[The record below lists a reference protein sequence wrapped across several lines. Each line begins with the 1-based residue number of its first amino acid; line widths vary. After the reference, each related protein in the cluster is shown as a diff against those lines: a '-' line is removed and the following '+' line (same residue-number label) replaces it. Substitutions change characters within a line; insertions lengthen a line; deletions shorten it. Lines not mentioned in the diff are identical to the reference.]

1 MRLRLKLVSI
11 HFIVLLM
18 LSVSFVVYVPKE
30 AYGSTTTLEGL
41 GDISRYNA
49 VVFGNHK
56 AIGGDIEGAIA
67 VQGDMDASGY
77 TIVGAAAGTSNIVGE
92 KWVDEGYPSLLLSG
106 KLKKSREESF
116 IIQNGIVVMTKESD
130 PDRIIQSSYDR
141 IVYKE
146 KLEIDAKFNEFR
158 NIVNQVSKNAGQY
171 KTNTPIP
178 NMSHGIG
185 KDINNPNIY
194 VSSELTGKI
203 SVDIRDVFLPNAK
216 DKDFIVMYSDAIE
229 VTFKNGSILYD
240 TNNIGKATD
249 IVPTSQPYSPN
260 SPFTELYGKMIWV
273 FPNAKK
279 ITTEGYGVVGSVFAP
294 NAVLE
299 TKGGSIN
306 GQAFVGA
313 VQQTGGFEF
322 HNFKFN
328 WKHWNKPSTGK
339 VKIKKVDSNN
349 DNKKLVGAKFKIEDL
364 NGKIV
369 GELVTNEEGE
379 AISKDL
385 PIGNYTL
392 VEKEAPKGYELS
404 KDKIAVKV
412 EKDAE
417 VEIKIGNK
425 KLPDPMGKMKLVKVD
440 ISDKNKKLAGAK
452 FHIEDAKGKVVGELI
467 TDEKG
472 EAISKDL
479 PIGNYT
485 LVEKEAPKGYEL
497 SKDKIAVKV
506 EKDAEVEIKIGNKK
520 LPDPMGKMKLVK
532 VDISDKN
539 KKLAGAKFKIEDL
552 NGKIVG
558 ELVTNEEGEAIS
570 KDLPI
575 GNYTLVEKEAPK
587 GYELSKDKIAV
598 KVEKDAEVE
607 IKIGNKKL
615 PDPMGK
621 MKLVKV
627 DISDKNKKLAGAKF
641 HIEDAKGK
649 VVGELITDEKG
660 EMISK
665 DLPIGNYTLVEIEAP
680 KGYEL
685 LKDKIAVKIEKDTVV
700 EIKIENKKLPD
711 PTGQFEIEKV
721 DDKDSE
727 LKLKGAV
734 FQVLDKEGKELS
746 RLITDEK
753 GKVIS
758 NQLAIGKYTIKE
770 IKAPNGYMLLRDPI
784 EIEITEAVKKQKIT
798 VKNAKNNWVIPN
810 TGGSGTTIFYV
821 MGIMLMF
828 GVLYFCKKNRIL

>member
-30 AYGSTTTLEGL
+30 VYGSTTNLEGL

-106 KLKKSREESF
+106 KFKKSREESF

-203 SVDIRDVFLPNAK
+203 NLDIRDVFLPNAK
-216 DKDFIVMYSDAIE
+216 DKDFIVMYSDATE

-240 TNNIGKATD
+240 TNNIGRATD

-260 SPFTELYGKMIWV
+260 SPFTELYGKVIWV

-328 WKHWNKPSTGK
+328 WQHWNKPSTGK

-349 DNKKLVGAKFKIEDL
+349 DNKKLVGAKFHIEDSK
-364 NGKIV
+364 GKIV
-369 GELVTNEEGE
+369 GELLTNEE
-379 AISKDL
+379 
-385 PIGNYTL
+385 
-392 VEKEAPKGYELS
+392 
-404 KDKIAVKV
+404 
-412 EKDAE
+412 
-417 VEIKIGNK
+417 
-425 KLPDPMGKMKLVKVD
+425 
-440 ISDKNKKLAGAK
+440 
-452 FHIEDAKGKVVGELI
+452 
-467 TDEKG
+467 G

-558 ELVTNEEGEAIS
+558 ELVTNEEGE
-570 KDLPI
+570 
-575 GNYTLVEKEAPK
+575 V
-587 GYELSKDKIAV
+587 
-598 KVEKDAEVE
+598 
-607 IKIGNKKL
+607 
-615 PDPMGK
+615 
-621 MKLVKV
+621 
-627 DISDKNKKLAGAKF
+627 
-641 HIEDAKGK
+641 
-649 VVGELITDEKG
+649 
-660 EMISK
+660 ISK

-734 FQVLDKEGKELS
+734 FQVLDKEGKEVS

-784 EIEITEAVKKQKIT
+784 EIEITEAVKTQKIT

-821 MGIMLMF
+821 IGIMLMF

>member
-1 MRLRLKLVSI
+1 MRLRFKLVSI

-30 AYGSTTTLEGL
+30 VYGSTTNLEGL

-92 KWVDEGYPSLLLSG
+92 KWGDEGYPSLLLSG
-106 KLKKSREESF
+106 KFKKSREESF

-203 SVDIRDVFLPNAK
+203 NLDIRDVFLPNAK

-452 FHIEDAKGKVVGELI
+452 F
-467 TDEKG
+467 
-472 EAISKDL
+472 
-479 PIGNYT
+479 
-485 LVEKEAPKGYEL
+485 
-497 SKDKIAVKV
+497 
-506 EKDAEVEIKIGNKK
+506 
-520 LPDPMGKMKLVK
+520 
-532 VDISDKN
+532 
-539 KKLAGAKFKIEDL
+539 KIEDL

-558 ELVTNEEGEAIS
+558 ELVTNEEGEVIS

-575 GNYTLVEKEAPK
+575 GNYTLVEVAAPK
-587 GYELSKDKIAV
+587 GYELLKDKITV
-598 KVEKDAEVE
+598 KIEKDAEVE

-758 NQLAIGKYTIKE
+758 TQLAIGKYTIKE

-784 EIEITEAVKKQKIT
+784 EIEITEAVKTQKIT

-821 MGIMLMF
+821 IGIMLMF

>member
-1 MRLRLKLVSI
+1 
-11 HFIVLLM
+11 M
-18 LSVSFVVYVPKE
+18 LSVSFVIYVPKE
-30 AYGSTTTLEGL
+30 VYGSTTNLEGL

-106 KLKKSREESF
+106 KFKKSREESF

-158 NIVNQVSKNAGQY
+158 NIVNQVSKNTGQY

-203 SVDIRDVFLPNAK
+203 NLDIRDVFLPNAK
-216 DKDFIVMYSDAIE
+216 DKDFIVMHSDATE

-240 TNNIGKATD
+240 TNNIGRATD
-249 IVPTSQPYSPN
+249 IIPTSQPYSPN
-260 SPFTELYGKMIWV
+260 SPFTELYGKVIWV

-328 WKHWNKPSTGK
+328 WQHWNKPSTGK

-349 DNKKLVGAKFKIEDL
+349 DNKKLEGAKFHIEDSK
-364 NGKIV
+364 GKIV
-369 GELVTNEEGE
+369 GELVTNKEGE

-392 VEKEAPKGYELS
+392 VEKEAPKGYELL
-404 KDKIAVKV
+404 KDNITVKI
-412 EKDAE
+412 EKDAVVE
-417 VEIKIGNK
+417 IKIGNKKLPDPMGKMKLVKVDISDKNKKLAGAKFKIEDSKGKIVGELVTNEEGEAISKDLPIGNYTVVEVEAPKGYELLKDNITVKIEKDAVVEIKIGNK

-452 FHIEDAKGKVVGELI
+452 FHIEDLNKKVVGELV
-467 TDEKG
+467 TNEEG
-472 EAISKDL
+472 EVISKDL

-485 LVEKEAPKGYEL
+485 V
-497 SKDKIAVKV
+497 
-506 EKDAEVEIKIGNKK
+506 
-520 LPDPMGKMKLVK
+520 
-532 VDISDKN
+532 
-539 KKLAGAKFKIEDL
+539 
-552 NGKIVG
+552 
-558 ELVTNEEGEAIS
+558 
-570 KDLPI
+570 
-575 GNYTLVEKEAPK
+575 
-587 GYELSKDKIAV
+587 
-598 KVEKDAEVE
+598 
-607 IKIGNKKL
+607 
-615 PDPMGK
+615 
-621 MKLVKV
+621 
-627 DISDKNKKLAGAKF
+627 
-641 HIEDAKGK
+641 
-649 VVGELITDEKG
+649 
-660 EMISK
+660 
-665 DLPIGNYTLVEIEAP
+665 VEIEAP

-685 LKDKIAVKIEKDTVV
+685 LKDKIAVKVEKDAVV
-700 EIKIENKKLPD
+700 EIKIGNKKLPD

-721 DDKDSE
+721 DDKDIN
-727 LKLKGAV
+727 LKLQGAI
-734 FQVLDKEGKELS
+734 FQVLDKEGKEVA
-746 RLITDEK
+746 RLTTDEK

-758 NQLAIGKYTIKE
+758 SQLVLGKYTIKE

-784 EIEITEAVKKQKIT
+784 EIEITEAVKTQKIT

-821 MGIMLMF
+821 IGIMLMF
-828 GVLYFCKKNRIL
+828 AVLYFCKKNRIL

>member
-1 MRLRLKLVSI
+1 M
-11 HFIVLLM
+11 VLL
-18 LSVSFVVYVPKE
+18 LLCVSFVVYAPKE
-30 AYGSTTTLEGL
+30 AYGSTTNLEGL

-49 VVFGNHK
+49 VVFGNHI
-56 AIGGDIEGAIA
+56 AVGGDIEGAIA

-92 KWVDEGYPSLLLSG
+92 KWDDEGYPSLLLSG
-106 KLKKSREESF
+106 KFKKSREESF

-130 PDRIIQSSYDR
+130 PNRIIQSSYDR

-146 KLEIDAKFNEFR
+146 KLEIDAKFNEFH

-178 NMSHGIG
+178 NMSYGIG

-194 VSSELTGKI
+194 VSSELVGKI
-203 SVDIRDVFLPNAK
+203 NLDIRDVFLPNAK
-216 DKDFIVMYSDAIE
+216 GKDFIVMYSDAIE
-229 VTFKNGSILYD
+229 VTFKNGAILYD
-240 TNNIGKATD
+240 TNNIGRATD
-249 IVPTSQPYSPN
+249 IIPTSQPYSPN
-260 SPFTELYGKMIWV
+260 SPFTELYGKVIWV

-328 WKHWNKPSTGK
+328 WQHWNKPSTGK

-349 DNKKLVGAKFKIEDL
+349 DNKELMGAKFHIEDS
-364 NGKIV
+364 NKKVV
-369 GELVTNEEGE
+369 GELVTNEKGE
-379 AISKDL
+379 AISKEL

-392 VEKEAPKGYELS
+392 VETEAPKGYELL
-404 KDKIAVKV
+404 KDKIVVKI
-412 EKDAE
+412 EKDAV

-440 ISDKNKKLAGAK
+440 TGDKNKKLAGAKFHIEDSNKKVVGELVTDEKGEAISKELPIGNYTLVETEAPKGYELLKDKIVVKIEKDAVVEIKIGNKKLPDLMGKMKLVKVDTSDKNKKLAGAK
-452 FHIEDAKGKVVGELI
+452 FHIEDSNKKVVGELV

-472 EAISKDL
+472 EAISKEL

-485 LVEKEAPKGYEL
+485 LVE
-497 SKDKIAVKV
+497 V
-506 EKDAEVEIKIGNKK
+506 
-520 LPDPMGKMKLVK
+520 
-532 VDISDKN
+532 
-539 KKLAGAKFKIEDL
+539 
-552 NGKIVG
+552 
-558 ELVTNEEGEAIS
+558 
-570 KDLPI
+570 
-575 GNYTLVEKEAPK
+575 
-587 GYELSKDKIAV
+587 
-598 KVEKDAEVE
+598 
-607 IKIGNKKL
+607 
-615 PDPMGK
+615 
-621 MKLVKV
+621 
-627 DISDKNKKLAGAKF
+627 
-641 HIEDAKGK
+641 
-649 VVGELITDEKG
+649 
-660 EMISK
+660 
-665 DLPIGNYTLVEIEAP
+665 EAP

-700 EIKIENKKLPD
+700 EIKIGNKKLPD

-721 DDKDSE
+721 DDKDIN

-734 FQVLDKEGKELS
+734 FQVLDKEGKEVT
-746 RLITDEK
+746 RLTTDEK

-758 NQLAIGKYTIKE
+758 NQLVLGKYTIKE

-784 EIEITEAVKKQKIT
+784 EIEITEAVRTQKLT
-798 VKNAKNNWVIPN
+798 VKNVKNNWVIPN
-810 TGGSGTTIFYV
+810 TGGSGTTSFYV
-821 MGIMLMF
+821 IGFVLMF
-828 GVLYFCKKNRIL
+828 GVLYFCKKNRYIR

>member
-472 EAISKDL
+472 EI
-479 PIGNYT
+479 
-485 LVEKEAPKGYEL
+485 
-497 SKDKIAVKV
+497 
-506 EKDAEVEIKIGNKK
+506 
-520 LPDPMGKMKLVK
+520 
-532 VDISDKN
+532 
-539 KKLAGAKFKIEDL
+539 
-552 NGKIVG
+552 
-558 ELVTNEEGEAIS
+558 
-570 KDLPI
+570 
-575 GNYTLVEKEAPK
+575 
-587 GYELSKDKIAV
+587 
-598 KVEKDAEVE
+598 
-607 IKIGNKKL
+607 
-615 PDPMGK
+615 
-621 MKLVKV
+621 
-627 DISDKNKKLAGAKF
+627 
-641 HIEDAKGK
+641 
-649 VVGELITDEKG
+649 
-660 EMISK
+660 ISK

-821 MGIMLMF
+821 IGIMLMF

>member
-18 LSVSFVVYVPKE
+18 LSVSFFVYVPKE
-30 AYGSTTTLEGL
+30 AYGSTTNLESL

-56 AIGGDIEGAIA
+56 AVGGDIEGAIA

-106 KLKKSREESF
+106 KFKKSREESF

-203 SVDIRDVFLPNAK
+203 NLDIRDVFLPSAK

-229 VTFKNGSILYD
+229 VTFKNGAILYD
-240 TNNIGKATD
+240 KNNIGRATD
-249 IVPTSQPYSPN
+249 IIPTSQPYSPN
-260 SPFTELYGKMIWV
+260 SPFTELYSKMIWV

-385 PIGNYTL
+385 PIGNYTV
-392 VEKEAPKGYELS
+392 VEVEAPKGYELL
-404 KDKIAVKV
+404 KDKITVKI
-412 EKDAE
+412 EKDAV

-452 FHIEDAKGKVVGELI
+452 FHIEDLNKKVVGELV
-467 TDEKG
+467 TNEEG
-472 EAISKDL
+472 EVISKDL

-485 LVEKEAPKGYEL
+485 V
-497 SKDKIAVKV
+497 
-506 EKDAEVEIKIGNKK
+506 
-520 LPDPMGKMKLVK
+520 
-532 VDISDKN
+532 
-539 KKLAGAKFKIEDL
+539 
-552 NGKIVG
+552 
-558 ELVTNEEGEAIS
+558 
-570 KDLPI
+570 
-575 GNYTLVEKEAPK
+575 
-587 GYELSKDKIAV
+587 
-598 KVEKDAEVE
+598 
-607 IKIGNKKL
+607 
-615 PDPMGK
+615 
-621 MKLVKV
+621 
-627 DISDKNKKLAGAKF
+627 
-641 HIEDAKGK
+641 
-649 VVGELITDEKG
+649 
-660 EMISK
+660 
-665 DLPIGNYTLVEIEAP
+665 VEIEAP

-700 EIKIENKKLPD
+700 EIKIGNKKLPD
-711 PTGQFEIEKV
+711 PNGQFEIEKV
-721 DDKDSE
+721 DDTDSE

-734 FQVLDKEGKELS
+734 FQVLDKEGKEVS

-784 EIEITEAVKKQKIT
+784 EIEITEAVKTQKIT

-821 MGIMLMF
+821 IGIMLMF

>member
-18 LSVSFVVYVPKE
+18 LSVSFVVYVPQE
-30 AYGSTTTLEGL
+30 AYGSTTNLEGL

-106 KLKKSREESF
+106 KFKKSREESF

-130 PDRIIQSSYDR
+130 PDRIIQSSYDH

-178 NMSHGIG
+178 NMSYGIG
-185 KDINNPNIY
+185 KDINNSNIY
-194 VSSELTGKI
+194 VSSELTGKNNL
-203 SVDIRDVFLPNAK
+203 DIRDVFLPSAK
-216 DKDFIVMYSDAIE
+216 DKDFIVMYSDATE

-240 TNNIGKATD
+240 TNNIGRATD

-260 SPFTELYGKMIWV
+260 SPFTELYGKVIWV

-328 WKHWNKPSTGK
+328 WQHWNKPSTGK

-349 DNKKLVGAKFKIEDL
+349 DNKKLVGAKFHIEDS
-364 NGKIV
+364 NKKVV

-385 PIGNYTL
+385 PIGNYIL
-392 VEKEAPKGYELS
+392 VEIEAPKDYELL
-404 KDKIAVKV
+404 KEKITVKI
-412 EKDAE
+412 EKDAV

-452 FHIEDAKGKVVGELI
+452 FHIEDSKGKIVGELV
-467 TDEKG
+467 TNEEG
-472 EAISKDL
+472 EVISKDL

-485 LVEKEAPKGYEL
+485 LVE
-497 SKDKIAVKV
+497 V
-506 EKDAEVEIKIGNKK
+506 
-520 LPDPMGKMKLVK
+520 
-532 VDISDKN
+532 
-539 KKLAGAKFKIEDL
+539 
-552 NGKIVG
+552 
-558 ELVTNEEGEAIS
+558 
-570 KDLPI
+570 
-575 GNYTLVEKEAPK
+575 
-587 GYELSKDKIAV
+587 
-598 KVEKDAEVE
+598 
-607 IKIGNKKL
+607 
-615 PDPMGK
+615 
-621 MKLVKV
+621 
-627 DISDKNKKLAGAKF
+627 
-641 HIEDAKGK
+641 
-649 VVGELITDEKG
+649 
-660 EMISK
+660 
-665 DLPIGNYTLVEIEAP
+665 EAP

-685 LKDKIAVKIEKDTVV
+685 LKEKITVKVEKDAVV
-700 EIKIENKKLPD
+700 EIKIGNKKLPD

-721 DDKDSE
+721 DDKDIN
-727 LKLKGAV
+727 LKLQGAI
-734 FQVLDKEGKELS
+734 FQVLDKEGKEVA
-746 RLITDEK
+746 RLTTDEK

-758 NQLAIGKYTIKE
+758 SQLVLGKYTIKE

-784 EIEITEAVKKQKIT
+784 EIEITEAVKTQKIT

-821 MGIMLMF
+821 IGIMLMF

>member
-18 LSVSFVVYVPKE
+18 LSVSFVIYVPKE
-30 AYGSTTTLEGL
+30 VYGSTTNLEGL

-56 AIGGDIEGAIA
+56 AIGGDIEGATA

-106 KLKKSREESF
+106 KFKKSREESF

-203 SVDIRDVFLPNAK
+203 NLDIRDVFLPNAK
-216 DKDFIVMYSDAIE
+216 DKDFIVMYSDATE

-240 TNNIGKATD
+240 TNNIGRATD

-260 SPFTELYGKMIWV
+260 SPFTQLYGKVIWV

-279 ITTEGYGVVGSVFAP
+279 IITEGYGVVGSVFAP

-328 WKHWNKPSTGK
+328 WQHWNKPSTGK

-349 DNKKLVGAKFKIEDL
+349 DNKKLVGAKFHIEDPK
-364 NGKIV
+364 GKIV
-369 GELVTNEEGE
+369 GELLTNEEGE

-385 PIGNYTL
+385 PIGNYIL
-392 VEKEAPKGYELS
+392 VEIEAPKDYELL
-404 KDKIAVKV
+404 KEKITVKI
-412 EKDAE
+412 EKDAV

-425 KLPDPMGKMKLVKVD
+425 KLPDPIGKMKLVKVD

-452 FHIEDAKGKVVGELI
+452 FHIEDSKGKIVGELL
-467 TDEKG
+467 TNEEG
-472 EAISKDL
+472 EVISKDL

-485 LVEKEAPKGYEL
+485 LVE
-497 SKDKIAVKV
+497 V
-506 EKDAEVEIKIGNKK
+506 
-520 LPDPMGKMKLVK
+520 
-532 VDISDKN
+532 
-539 KKLAGAKFKIEDL
+539 
-552 NGKIVG
+552 
-558 ELVTNEEGEAIS
+558 
-570 KDLPI
+570 
-575 GNYTLVEKEAPK
+575 
-587 GYELSKDKIAV
+587 
-598 KVEKDAEVE
+598 
-607 IKIGNKKL
+607 
-615 PDPMGK
+615 
-621 MKLVKV
+621 
-627 DISDKNKKLAGAKF
+627 
-641 HIEDAKGK
+641 
-649 VVGELITDEKG
+649 
-660 EMISK
+660 
-665 DLPIGNYTLVEIEAP
+665 EAP

-685 LKDKIAVKIEKDTVV
+685 LKEKITVKIEKDTVV

-734 FQVLDKEGKELS
+734 FQVLDKEGKEVS

-784 EIEITEAVKKQKIT
+784 EIEITEAVKTQKIT

-821 MGIMLMF
+821 IGIMLMF
-828 GVLYFCKKNRIL
+828 AVLYFCKKNRIL

>member
-106 KLKKSREESF
+106 KFKKSREESF

-203 SVDIRDVFLPNAK
+203 NLDIRDVFLPNAK
-216 DKDFIVMYSDAIE
+216 DKDFVVMYSNATE

-240 TNNIGKATD
+240 TNNIGRATD

-260 SPFTELYGKMIWV
+260 SPFTELYGKVIWV

-328 WKHWNKPSTGK
+328 WQHWNKPSTGK

-379 AISKDL
+379 AIS
-385 PIGNYTL
+385 
-392 VEKEAPKGYELS
+392 E
-404 KDKIAVKV
+404 
-412 EKDAE
+412 
-417 VEIKIGNK
+417 
-425 KLPDPMGKMKLVKVD
+425 
-440 ISDKNKKLAGAK
+440 
-452 FHIEDAKGKVVGELI
+452 
-467 TDEKG
+467 
-472 EAISKDL
+472 DL

-558 ELVTNEEGEAIS
+558 ELVTNEEGEVIS

-575 GNYTLVEKEAPK
+575 GNYTLVEVEAPK
-587 GYELSKDKIAV
+587 GYELLKDKITV
-598 KVEKDAEVE
+598 KIEKDAEVE

-784 EIEITEAVKKQKIT
+784 EIEITEAVKTQKIT

-821 MGIMLMF
+821 IGIMLMF

>member
-18 LSVSFVVYVPKE
+18 LSVSFVIYVPKE
-30 AYGSTTTLEGL
+30 VYGSTTNLEGL

-56 AIGGDIEGAIA
+56 AIGGDIEGATA

-92 KWVDEGYPSLLLSG
+92 KWGDEGYPSLLLSG
-106 KLKKSREESF
+106 KFKKSREESF

-203 SVDIRDVFLPNAK
+203 NLDIRDVFLPNAK

-369 GELVTNEEGE
+369 GELVTNE
-379 AISKDL
+379 D
-385 PIGNYTL
+385 
-392 VEKEAPKGYELS
+392 
-404 KDKIAVKV
+404 
-412 EKDAE
+412 
-417 VEIKIGNK
+417 
-425 KLPDPMGKMKLVKVD
+425 
-440 ISDKNKKLAGAK
+440 
-452 FHIEDAKGKVVGELI
+452 
-467 TDEKG
+467 
-472 EAISKDL
+472 
-479 PIGNYT
+479 
-485 LVEKEAPKGYEL
+485 
-497 SKDKIAVKV
+497 
-506 EKDAEVEIKIGNKK
+506 
-520 LPDPMGKMKLVK
+520 
-532 VDISDKN
+532 
-539 KKLAGAKFKIEDL
+539 
-552 NGKIVG
+552 
-558 ELVTNEEGEAIS
+558 GEAIS

-784 EIEITEAVKKQKIT
+784 EIEITEAVKTQKIT

-821 MGIMLMF
+821 IGIMLMF
-828 GVLYFCKKNRIL
+828 AVLYFCKKNRIL

>member
-1 MRLRLKLVSI
+1 MRLRFKLVSI

-30 AYGSTTTLEGL
+30 VYGSTTNLEGL

-92 KWVDEGYPSLLLSG
+92 KWGDEGYPSLLLSG
-106 KLKKSREESF
+106 KFKKSREESF

-185 KDINNPNIY
+185 KDINNLNIY

-203 SVDIRDVFLPNAK
+203 NLDIRDVFLPNAK

-452 FHIEDAKGKVVGELI
+452 F
-467 TDEKG
+467 
-472 EAISKDL
+472 
-479 PIGNYT
+479 
-485 LVEKEAPKGYEL
+485 
-497 SKDKIAVKV
+497 
-506 EKDAEVEIKIGNKK
+506 
-520 LPDPMGKMKLVK
+520 
-532 VDISDKN
+532 
-539 KKLAGAKFKIEDL
+539 KIEDL

-558 ELVTNEEGEAIS
+558 ELVTNEEGEVIS

-575 GNYTLVEKEAPK
+575 GNYTLVEVEAPK
-587 GYELSKDKIAV
+587 GYELLKDKITV
-598 KVEKDAEVE
+598 KIEKDAVAE
-607 IKIGNKKL
+607 IKIGNKKF

-627 DISDKNKKLAGAKF
+627 DTGDKNKKLAGAKF
-641 HIEDAKGK
+641 HIEDLNGK
-649 VVGELITDEKG
+649 IVGELVTNEEG
-660 EMISK
+660 EVISK
-665 DLPIGNYTLVEIEAP
+665 DLPIGNYTVVEIEAP

-734 FQVLDKEGKELS
+734 FQVLDKEGKEVS
-746 RLITDEK
+746 RLITNEK

-784 EIEITEAVKKQKIT
+784 EIEITEAVKTQKIT

-821 MGIMLMF
+821 IGIMLMF
-828 GVLYFCKKNRIL
+828 AVLYFCKKNRIL

>member
-11 HFIVLLM
+11 HCIVLLM
-18 LSVSFVVYVPKE
+18 LSVSFVIYVPKE
-30 AYGSTTTLEGL
+30 VYGSTTNLEGL

-106 KLKKSREESF
+106 KFKKSREESF

-130 PDRIIQSSYDR
+130 PNRIIQSSYDR

-203 SVDIRDVFLPNAK
+203 NLDIRDVFLPSAK
-216 DKDFIVMYSDAIE
+216 DKDFIVMYSDATE
-229 VTFKNGSILYD
+229 VTFKNGAILYD
-240 TNNIGKATD
+240 KNNIGRATD
-249 IVPTSQPYSPN
+249 IIPTSQPYSPN
-260 SPFTELYGKMIWV
+260 SPFTELYGKVIWV

-328 WKHWNKPSTGK
+328 WQHWNKPSTGK

-349 DNKKLVGAKFKIEDL
+349 DNKKLVGAKFHIEDSK
-364 NGKIV
+364 GKIV
-369 GELVTNEEGE
+369 GELVTNKEGE

-385 PIGNYTL
+385 PKGNYTL
-392 VEKEAPKGYELS
+392 VEIEAPKDYELL

-412 EKDAE
+412 EKDAV

-425 KLPDPMGKMKLVKVD
+425 KLPDP
-440 ISDKNKKLAGAK
+440 
-452 FHIEDAKGKVVGELI
+452 
-467 TDEKG
+467 
-472 EAISKDL
+472 
-479 PIGNYT
+479 
-485 LVEKEAPKGYEL
+485 
-497 SKDKIAVKV
+497 
-506 EKDAEVEIKIGNKK
+506 
-520 LPDPMGKMKLVK
+520 
-532 VDISDKN
+532 
-539 KKLAGAKFKIEDL
+539 
-552 NGKIVG
+552 
-558 ELVTNEEGEAIS
+558 
-570 KDLPI
+570 
-575 GNYTLVEKEAPK
+575 
-587 GYELSKDKIAV
+587 
-598 KVEKDAEVE
+598 
-607 IKIGNKKL
+607 
-615 PDPMGK
+615 
-621 MKLVKV
+621 
-627 DISDKNKKLAGAKF
+627 
-641 HIEDAKGK
+641 
-649 VVGELITDEKG
+649 
-660 EMISK
+660 
-665 DLPIGNYTLVEIEAP
+665 
-680 KGYEL
+680 
-685 LKDKIAVKIEKDTVV
+685 
-700 EIKIENKKLPD
+700 
-711 PTGQFEIEKV
+711 
-721 DDKDSE
+721 
-727 LKLKGAV
+727 
-734 FQVLDKEGKELS
+734 
-746 RLITDEK
+746 
-753 GKVIS
+753 
-758 NQLAIGKYTIKE
+758 
-770 IKAPNGYMLLRDPI
+770 
-784 EIEITEAVKKQKIT
+784 
-798 VKNAKNNWVIPN
+798 
-810 TGGSGTTIFYV
+810 
-821 MGIMLMF
+821 
-828 GVLYFCKKNRIL
+828 

>member
-18 LSVSFVVYVPKE
+18 LSVSFVIYVPKE
-30 AYGSTTTLEGL
+30 VYGSTTNLEGL

-106 KLKKSREESF
+106 KFKKSREESF

-194 VSSELTGKI
+194 VSSELTGEI
-203 SVDIRDVFLPNAK
+203 NLDIRDVFLPNAK
-216 DKDFIVMYSDAIE
+216 DKDFIVMYSDVTE

-240 TNNIGKATD
+240 TNNIGRATD

-260 SPFTELYGKMIWV
+260 SPFTELYGKVIWV

-328 WKHWNKPSTGK
+328 WQHWNKPSTGK

-349 DNKKLVGAKFKIEDL
+349 DNKKLVGAKF
-364 NGKIV
+364 
-369 GELVTNEEGE
+369 
-379 AISKDL
+379 
-385 PIGNYTL
+385 
-392 VEKEAPKGYELS
+392 
-404 KDKIAVKV
+404 
-412 EKDAE
+412 
-417 VEIKIGNK
+417 
-425 KLPDPMGKMKLVKVD
+425 
-440 ISDKNKKLAGAK
+440 
-452 FHIEDAKGKVVGELI
+452 HIEDSKGKVVGELI

-472 EAISKDL
+472 EMISKDL

-485 LVEKEAPKGYEL
+485 LVEVEAPKGYEL
-497 SKDKIAVKV
+497 LKEKITVKL
-506 EKDAEVEIKIGNKK
+506 EKDAVVEIKIGNKK

-539 KKLAGAKFKIEDL
+539 KKLAGAKFKIEDSK
-552 NGKIVG
+552 GKIVG
-558 ELVTNEEGEAIS
+558 ELVTNEEGEVIS

-575 GNYTLVEKEAPK
+575 GNYIV
-587 GYELSKDKIAV
+587 
-598 KVEKDAEVE
+598 
-607 IKIGNKKL
+607 
-615 PDPMGK
+615 
-621 MKLVKV
+621 
-627 DISDKNKKLAGAKF
+627 
-641 HIEDAKGK
+641 
-649 VVGELITDEKG
+649 
-660 EMISK
+660 
-665 DLPIGNYTLVEIEAP
+665 VEIEAP

-700 EIKIENKKLPD
+700 EIKIGNKKLPD

-734 FQVLDKEGKELS
+734 FQVLDKEGKEVS

-770 IKAPNGYMLLRDPI
+770 MKAPNGYTLLRDPI
-784 EIEITEAVKKQKIT
+784 EIEITEAVKTQKIT
-798 VKNAKNNWVIPN
+798 VKNTKNNWVIPN

-821 MGIMLMF
+821 IGIMLMF
-828 GVLYFCKKNRIL
+828 AVLYFCKKNRIL

>member
-1 MRLRLKLVSI
+1 MRLRLKLVII

-30 AYGSTTTLEGL
+30 AYGSTTNLEGL

-56 AIGGDIEGAIA
+56 AVGGDIEGAIA

-106 KLKKSREESF
+106 KFKKSREESF

-203 SVDIRDVFLPNAK
+203 NLDIRDVFLPSAK

-229 VTFKNGSILYD
+229 VTFKNGAILYD
-240 TNNIGKATD
+240 KNNIGRATD
-249 IVPTSQPYSPN
+249 IIPTSQPYSPN
-260 SPFTELYGKMIWV
+260 SPFTELYSKMIWV

-322 HNFKFN
+322 HNSKFN

-379 AISKDL
+379 VISKDL

-392 VEKEAPKGYELS
+392 VEVEAPKGYELL
-404 KDKIAVKV
+404 KDKITVKI

-452 FHIEDAKGKVVGELI
+452 FHIEDE
-467 TDEKG
+467 
-472 EAISKDL
+472 
-479 PIGNYT
+479 
-485 LVEKEAPKGYEL
+485 
-497 SKDKIAVKV
+497 
-506 EKDAEVEIKIGNKK
+506 
-520 LPDPMGKMKLVK
+520 
-532 VDISDKN
+532 
-539 KKLAGAKFKIEDL
+539 
-552 NGKIVG
+552 
-558 ELVTNEEGEAIS
+558 
-570 KDLPI
+570 
-575 GNYTLVEKEAPK
+575 
-587 GYELSKDKIAV
+587 
-598 KVEKDAEVE
+598 
-607 IKIGNKKL
+607 
-615 PDPMGK
+615 
-621 MKLVKV
+621 
-627 DISDKNKKLAGAKF
+627 
-641 HIEDAKGK
+641 KGK

-734 FQVLDKEGKELS
+734 FQVLDKEGKEVS

-784 EIEITEAVKKQKIT
+784 EIEITEAVKTQKIT
-798 VKNAKNNWVIPN
+798 VKNAKNNWGIPN

-821 MGIMLMF
+821 IGIMLMF

>member
-1 MRLRLKLVSI
+1 
-11 HFIVLLM
+11 M
-18 LSVSFVVYVPKE
+18 LSVSFVIYVPKE
-30 AYGSTTTLEGL
+30 VYGSTTNLEGL

-106 KLKKSREESF
+106 KFKKSREESF

-130 PDRIIQSSYDR
+130 PNRIIQSSYDR

-203 SVDIRDVFLPNAK
+203 NLDIRDVFLPSAK
-216 DKDFIVMYSDAIE
+216 DKDFIVMYSDATE
-229 VTFKNGSILYD
+229 VTFKNGAILYD
-240 TNNIGKATD
+240 KNNIGRATD
-249 IVPTSQPYSPN
+249 IIPTSQPYSPN
-260 SPFTELYGKMIWV
+260 SPFTELYGKVIWV

-328 WKHWNKPSTGK
+328 WQHWNKPSTGK

-349 DNKKLVGAKFKIEDL
+349 DNKKLVGAKFHIEDSK
-364 NGKIV
+364 GKIV
-369 GELVTNEEGE
+369 GELVTNKEGE

-385 PIGNYTL
+385 PKGNYTL
-392 VEKEAPKGYELS
+392 VEIEAPKDYELL

-412 EKDAE
+412 EKDAV
-417 VEIKIGNK
+417 VEIKIG
-425 KLPDPMGKMKLVKVD
+425 
-440 ISDKNKKLAGAK
+440 
-452 FHIEDAKGKVVGELI
+452 
-467 TDEKG
+467 
-472 EAISKDL
+472 
-479 PIGNYT
+479 
-485 LVEKEAPKGYEL
+485 
-497 SKDKIAVKV
+497 
-506 EKDAEVEIKIGNKK
+506 
-520 LPDPMGKMKLVK
+520 
-532 VDISDKN
+532 
-539 KKLAGAKFKIEDL
+539 
-552 NGKIVG
+552 
-558 ELVTNEEGEAIS
+558 
-570 KDLPI
+570 
-575 GNYTLVEKEAPK
+575 
-587 GYELSKDKIAV
+587 
-598 KVEKDAEVE
+598 
-607 IKIGNKKL
+607 
-615 PDPMGK
+615 
-621 MKLVKV
+621 
-627 DISDKNKKLAGAKF
+627 
-641 HIEDAKGK
+641 
-649 VVGELITDEKG
+649 
-660 EMISK
+660 
-665 DLPIGNYTLVEIEAP
+665 
-680 KGYEL
+680 
-685 LKDKIAVKIEKDTVV
+685 
-700 EIKIENKKLPD
+700 NKKLPD

-721 DDKDSE
+721 DDKDIN
-727 LKLKGAV
+727 LKLQGAI
-734 FQVLDKEGKELS
+734 FQVLDKEGKEVA
-746 RLITDEK
+746 RLTTDEK

-758 NQLAIGKYTIKE
+758 SQLVLGKYTIKE

-784 EIEITEAVKKQKIT
+784 EIEITEAVKTQKIT

-821 MGIMLMF
+821 IGIMLMF

>member
-1 MRLRLKLVSI
+1 MRLRFKLVSI

-30 AYGSTTTLEGL
+30 VYGSTTNLEGL

-92 KWVDEGYPSLLLSG
+92 KWGDEGYPSLLLSG
-106 KLKKSREESF
+106 KFKKSREESF

-203 SVDIRDVFLPNAK
+203 NLDIRDVFLPNAK

-392 VEKEAPKGYELS
+392 VEVEAPKGYELL
-404 KDKIAVKV
+404 KDKITVK
-412 EKDAE
+412 
-417 VEIKIGNK
+417 I
-425 KLPDPMGKMKLVKVD
+425 
-440 ISDKNKKLAGAK
+440 
-452 FHIEDAKGKVVGELI
+452 
-467 TDEKG
+467 
-472 EAISKDL
+472 
-479 PIGNYT
+479 
-485 LVEKEAPKGYEL
+485 
-497 SKDKIAVKV
+497 
-506 EKDAEVEIKIGNKK
+506 
-520 LPDPMGKMKLVK
+520 
-532 VDISDKN
+532 
-539 KKLAGAKFKIEDL
+539 
-552 NGKIVG
+552 
-558 ELVTNEEGEAIS
+558 
-570 KDLPI
+570 
-575 GNYTLVEKEAPK
+575 
-587 GYELSKDKIAV
+587 
-598 KVEKDAEVE
+598 EKDAEVE

-784 EIEITEAVKKQKIT
+784 EIEITEAVKTQKIT

-821 MGIMLMF
+821 IGIMLMF

>member
-1 MRLRLKLVSI
+1 
-11 HFIVLLM
+11 M

-30 AYGSTTTLEGL
+30 AYGSTTNLESL

-106 KLKKSREESF
+106 KFKKSREESF

-141 IVYKE
+141 IAYKE
-146 KLEIDAKFNEFR
+146 QLEIDAKFNEFR

-185 KDINNPNIY
+185 KDINNSNIY
-194 VSSELTGKI
+194 VSSELTGEI
-203 SVDIRDVFLPNAK
+203 NLDIRDVFLPSAK
-216 DKDFIVMYSDAIE
+216 DKDFIVMYSDATE

-240 TNNIGKATD
+240 TNNIGRATD

-260 SPFTELYGKMIWV
+260 SSFTELYGKVIWV

-328 WKHWNKPSTGK
+328 WQHWNKPSTGK

-349 DNKKLVGAKFKIEDL
+349 DNKKLVGAKFHIEDSK
-364 NGKIV
+364 GKIV
-369 GELVTNEEGE
+369 GELVTNKEGE

-385 PIGNYTL
+385 PKGNYTL
-392 VEKEAPKGYELS
+392 VEIEAPKDYELL
-404 KDKIAVKV
+404 KDKITVKI
-412 EKDAE
+412 EKDAV

-425 KLPDPMGKMKLVKVD
+425 KLPDPMGKIKFVKVD

-452 FHIEDAKGKVVGELI
+452 FHIEDSKGKIVGELV
-467 TDEKG
+467 TNEEG
-472 EAISKDL
+472 EVVSKDL

-485 LVEKEAPKGYEL
+485 LVEVEAPKGYEL
-497 SKDKIAVKV
+497 LKEKITVKI
-506 EKDAEVEIKIGNKK
+506 EKDAVVEIKIGNKK
-520 LPDPMGKMKLVK
+520 LPDPMGK
-532 VDISDKN
+532 I
-539 KKLAGAKFKIEDL
+539 KF
-552 NGKIVG
+552 
-558 ELVTNEEGEAIS
+558 
-570 KDLPI
+570 
-575 GNYTLVEKEAPK
+575 
-587 GYELSKDKIAV
+587 
-598 KVEKDAEVE
+598 
-607 IKIGNKKL
+607 
-615 PDPMGK
+615 
-621 MKLVKV
+621 VKV

-641 HIEDAKGK
+641 HIEDSKGK
-649 VVGELITDEKG
+649 IVGELVTNEEG
-660 EMISK
+660 EVISK
-665 DLPIGNYTLVEIEAP
+665 DLPKGNYTLVEVEAP

-685 LKDKIAVKIEKDTVV
+685 LKEKITVKVEKDAVV
-700 EIKIENKKLPD
+700 EIKIGNKKLPD

-721 DDKDSE
+721 DDKDIN
-727 LKLKGAV
+727 LKLQGAI
-734 FQVLDKEGKELS
+734 FQVLDKEGKEVA
-746 RLITDEK
+746 RLTTDEK

-758 NQLAIGKYTIKE
+758 SQLVLGKYTIKE

-784 EIEITEAVKKQKIT
+784 EIEIEITEAVKTQKIT

-821 MGIMLMF
+821 IGIMLMF

>member
-1 MRLRLKLVSI
+1 
-11 HFIVLLM
+11 M

-30 AYGSTTTLEGL
+30 AYGSTTNLEGL

-92 KWVDEGYPSLLLSG
+92 KWGDEGYPSLLLSG
-106 KLKKSREESF
+106 KFKKSREESF

-203 SVDIRDVFLPNAK
+203 NLDIRDVFLPNAK
-216 DKDFIVMYSDAIE
+216 DKDFIVMYSDATE

-240 TNNIGKATD
+240 TNNIGRATG

-260 SPFTELYGKMIWV
+260 SPFTELYGKVIWV

-279 ITTEGYGVVGSVFAP
+279 IITEGYGVVGSVFAP

-328 WKHWNKPSTGK
+328 WQHWNKPSTGK

-349 DNKKLVGAKFKIEDL
+349 DNKKLEGAKFKIEDSK
-364 NGKIV
+364 GKIV

-392 VEKEAPKGYELS
+392 VEKEAPKGYELL
-404 KDKIAVKV
+404 KDNITVKI
-412 EKDAE
+412 EKDAV
-417 VEIKIGNK
+417 VEIKIG
-425 KLPDPMGKMKLVKVD
+425 
-440 ISDKNKKLAGAK
+440 
-452 FHIEDAKGKVVGELI
+452 
-467 TDEKG
+467 
-472 EAISKDL
+472 
-479 PIGNYT
+479 
-485 LVEKEAPKGYEL
+485 
-497 SKDKIAVKV
+497 
-506 EKDAEVEIKIGNKK
+506 
-520 LPDPMGKMKLVK
+520 
-532 VDISDKN
+532 
-539 KKLAGAKFKIEDL
+539 
-552 NGKIVG
+552 
-558 ELVTNEEGEAIS
+558 
-570 KDLPI
+570 
-575 GNYTLVEKEAPK
+575 
-587 GYELSKDKIAV
+587 
-598 KVEKDAEVE
+598 
-607 IKIGNKKL
+607 
-615 PDPMGK
+615 
-621 MKLVKV
+621 
-627 DISDKNKKLAGAKF
+627 
-641 HIEDAKGK
+641 
-649 VVGELITDEKG
+649 
-660 EMISK
+660 
-665 DLPIGNYTLVEIEAP
+665 
-680 KGYEL
+680 
-685 LKDKIAVKIEKDTVV
+685 
-700 EIKIENKKLPD
+700 NKKLPD

-721 DDKDSE
+721 DDMDSE

-734 FQVLDKEGKELS
+734 FQVLDKEGKEVS

-770 IKAPNGYMLLRDPI
+770 IKAPNGYMLLSDPI
-784 EIEITEAVKKQKIT
+784 EIEITEAVKTQKIT

-821 MGIMLMF
+821 IGIMLMF
-828 GVLYFCKKNRIL
+828 AVLYFYKKNRIL

>member
-425 KLPDPMGKMKLVKVD
+425 KLPDPMGKMKL
-440 ISDKNKKLAGAK
+440 
-452 FHIEDAKGKVVGELI
+452 
-467 TDEKG
+467 
-472 EAISKDL
+472 
-479 PIGNYT
+479 
-485 LVEKEAPKGYEL
+485 
-497 SKDKIAVKV
+497 
-506 EKDAEVEIKIGNKK
+506 
-520 LPDPMGKMKLVK
+520 MK

-558 ELVTNEEGEAIS
+558 ELVTNEEGEVIS

-575 GNYTLVEKEAPK
+575 GNYTLVEVEAPK
-587 GYELSKDKIAV
+587 GYELLKDKITV
-598 KVEKDAEVE
+598 KIEKDAEVE

-758 NQLAIGKYTIKE
+758 TQLAIGKYTIKE

-784 EIEITEAVKKQKIT
+784 EIEITEAVKTQKIT

-821 MGIMLMF
+821 IGIMLMF

>member
-1 MRLRLKLVSI
+1 
-11 HFIVLLM
+11 M
-18 LSVSFVVYVPKE
+18 LSVSFFVYVPKE
-30 AYGSTTTLEGL
+30 AYGSTTNLESL

-56 AIGGDIEGAIA
+56 AVGGDIEGAIA

-106 KLKKSREESF
+106 KFKKSREESF

-203 SVDIRDVFLPNAK
+203 NLDIRDVFLPSAK

-229 VTFKNGSILYD
+229 VTFKNGAILYD
-240 TNNIGKATD
+240 KNNIGRATD
-249 IVPTSQPYSPN
+249 IIPTSQPYSPN
-260 SPFTELYGKMIWV
+260 SPFTELYSKMIWV

-385 PIGNYTL
+385 PIGNYTV
-392 VEKEAPKGYELS
+392 VEVEAPKGYELL
-404 KDKIAVKV
+404 KDNITVKI
-412 EKDAE
+412 EKDAV

-452 FHIEDAKGKVVGELI
+452 FHIEDLNKKVVGELV
-467 TDEKG
+467 TNEEG
-472 EAISKDL
+472 EVISKDL

-485 LVEKEAPKGYEL
+485 V
-497 SKDKIAVKV
+497 
-506 EKDAEVEIKIGNKK
+506 
-520 LPDPMGKMKLVK
+520 
-532 VDISDKN
+532 
-539 KKLAGAKFKIEDL
+539 
-552 NGKIVG
+552 
-558 ELVTNEEGEAIS
+558 
-570 KDLPI
+570 
-575 GNYTLVEKEAPK
+575 
-587 GYELSKDKIAV
+587 
-598 KVEKDAEVE
+598 
-607 IKIGNKKL
+607 
-615 PDPMGK
+615 
-621 MKLVKV
+621 
-627 DISDKNKKLAGAKF
+627 
-641 HIEDAKGK
+641 
-649 VVGELITDEKG
+649 
-660 EMISK
+660 
-665 DLPIGNYTLVEIEAP
+665 VEIEAP

-700 EIKIENKKLPD
+700 EIKIGNKKLPD
-711 PTGQFEIEKV
+711 PNGQFEIEKV
-721 DDKDSE
+721 DDTDSE

-734 FQVLDKEGKELS
+734 FQVLDKEGKEVS

-784 EIEITEAVKKQKIT
+784 EIEITEAVKTQKIT

-821 MGIMLMF
+821 IGIMLMF

>member
-1 MRLRLKLVSI
+1 
-11 HFIVLLM
+11 M
-18 LSVSFVVYVPKE
+18 LSVSFVIYVPKE
-30 AYGSTTTLEGL
+30 VYGSTTNLEGL

-56 AIGGDIEGAIA
+56 AIGGDIEGATA

-106 KLKKSREESF
+106 KFKKSREESF

-203 SVDIRDVFLPNAK
+203 NLDIRDVFLPNAK
-216 DKDFIVMYSDAIE
+216 DKDFIVMYSDATE

-240 TNNIGKATD
+240 TNNIGRATD

-260 SPFTELYGKMIWV
+260 SPFTQLYGKVIWV

-279 ITTEGYGVVGSVFAP
+279 IITEGYGVVGSVFAP

-328 WKHWNKPSTGK
+328 WQHWNKPSTGK

-349 DNKKLVGAKFKIEDL
+349 DNKKLVGAKFHIEDPK
-364 NGKIV
+364 GKIV

-385 PIGNYTL
+385 PKGNYTL
-392 VEKEAPKGYELS
+392 VEVEAPKGYELL
-404 KDKIAVKV
+404 KEKITVKI
-412 EKDAE
+412 EKDAV

-452 FHIEDAKGKVVGELI
+452 FHIEDL
-467 TDEKG
+467 
-472 EAISKDL
+472 
-479 PIGNYT
+479 
-485 LVEKEAPKGYEL
+485 KE
-497 SKDKIAVKV
+497 
-506 EKDAEVEIKIGNKK
+506 
-520 LPDPMGKMKLVK
+520 
-532 VDISDKN
+532 
-539 KKLAGAKFKIEDL
+539 
-552 NGKIVG
+552 
-558 ELVTNEEGEAIS
+558 
-570 KDLPI
+570 
-575 GNYTLVEKEAPK
+575 
-587 GYELSKDKIAV
+587 
-598 KVEKDAEVE
+598 
-607 IKIGNKKL
+607 
-615 PDPMGK
+615 
-621 MKLVKV
+621 
-627 DISDKNKKLAGAKF
+627 
-641 HIEDAKGK
+641 K

-665 DLPIGNYTLVEIEAP
+665 DLPIGNYTLVEVEAP

-685 LKDKIAVKIEKDTVV
+685 LKEKITVKIEKDTVV

-734 FQVLDKEGKELS
+734 FQVLDKEGKEVS

-784 EIEITEAVKKQKIT
+784 EIEITEAVKTQKIT

-821 MGIMLMF
+821 IGIMLMF
-828 GVLYFCKKNRIL
+828 AVLYFCKKNRIL

>member
-18 LSVSFVVYVPKE
+18 LSVSFVVYVPQE
-30 AYGSTTTLEGL
+30 AYGSTTNLEGL

-106 KLKKSREESF
+106 KFKKSREESF

-203 SVDIRDVFLPNAK
+203 NLDIRDVFLPNAK
-216 DKDFIVMYSDAIE
+216 DKDFIVMYSDATE

-240 TNNIGKATD
+240 TNNIGRATD

-260 SPFTELYGKMIWV
+260 SPFTELYGKVIWV

-328 WKHWNKPSTGK
+328 WQHWNKPSTGK

-349 DNKKLVGAKFKIEDL
+349 DNKKLVGAKFHIEDSK
-364 NGKIV
+364 GKIV
-369 GELVTNEEGE
+369 GELVTNKEGE

-385 PIGNYTL
+385 PKGNYTL
-392 VEKEAPKGYELS
+392 VEIEAPKDYELL
-404 KDKIAVKV
+404 KDKVAVKV
-412 EKDAE
+412 EKDAV

-425 KLPDPMGKMKLVKVD
+425 KLPNPMGKMKLVKVD

-452 FHIEDAKGKVVGELI
+452 FHIED
-467 TDEKG
+467 
-472 EAISKDL
+472 SK
-479 PIGNYT
+479 
-485 LVEKEAPKGYEL
+485 
-497 SKDKIAVKV
+497 
-506 EKDAEVEIKIGNKK
+506 
-520 LPDPMGKMKLVK
+520 
-532 VDISDKN
+532 
-539 KKLAGAKFKIEDL
+539 
-552 NGKIVG
+552 GKIVG
-558 ELVTNEEGEAIS
+558 ELVTNEEGEVVS
-570 KDLPI
+570 KDLPK
-575 GNYTLVEKEAPK
+575 GNYTLVE
-587 GYELSKDKIAV
+587 V
-598 KVEKDAEVE
+598 
-607 IKIGNKKL
+607 
-615 PDPMGK
+615 
-621 MKLVKV
+621 
-627 DISDKNKKLAGAKF
+627 
-641 HIEDAKGK
+641 
-649 VVGELITDEKG
+649 
-660 EMISK
+660 
-665 DLPIGNYTLVEIEAP
+665 EAP

-685 LKDKIAVKIEKDTVV
+685 LKEKITVKVEKDAVI
-700 EIKIENKKLPD
+700 EIKIGNKKLPD

-721 DDKDSE
+721 DDKDIN
-727 LKLKGAV
+727 LKLQGAI
-734 FQVLDKEGKELS
+734 FQVLDKEGKEVA
-746 RLITDEK
+746 RLTTDEK

-758 NQLAIGKYTIKE
+758 SQLVLGKYTIKE

-784 EIEITEAVKKQKIT
+784 EIEITEAVKTQKIT

-821 MGIMLMF
+821 IGIMLMF
-828 GVLYFCKKNRIL
+828 AVLYFCKKNRIL

>member
-18 LSVSFVVYVPKE
+18 LSVSFVIYVPKE
-30 AYGSTTTLEGL
+30 VYGSTTNLEGL

-92 KWVDEGYPSLLLSG
+92 KWVDEGYPSLLFSG
-106 KLKKSREESF
+106 KFKKSREESF

-203 SVDIRDVFLPNAK
+203 NLDIRDVFLPSAK
-216 DKDFIVMYSDAIE
+216 DKDFIVMYSDATE

-240 TNNIGKATD
+240 TNNIGRATD

-260 SPFTELYGKMIWV
+260 SPFTELYGKVIWV

-279 ITTEGYGVVGSVFAP
+279 IITEGYGVVGSVFAP

-328 WKHWNKPSTGK
+328 WQHWNKPSTGK
-339 VKIKKVDSNN
+339 IKIKKVDSNN
-349 DNKKLVGAKFKIEDL
+349 VNKKLIGAKFHIEDS
-364 NGKIV
+364 NKKVV

-385 PIGNYTL
+385 PKGNYTL
-392 VEKEAPKGYELS
+392 VEIEAPKDYELL

-412 EKDAE
+412 EKDAV

-452 FHIEDAKGKVVGELI
+452 FHIEDSKGKIVGELV
-467 TDEKG
+467 TNEEG
-472 EAISKDL
+472 EVISKDL

-485 LVEKEAPKGYEL
+485 LVE
-497 SKDKIAVKV
+497 V
-506 EKDAEVEIKIGNKK
+506 
-520 LPDPMGKMKLVK
+520 
-532 VDISDKN
+532 
-539 KKLAGAKFKIEDL
+539 
-552 NGKIVG
+552 
-558 ELVTNEEGEAIS
+558 
-570 KDLPI
+570 
-575 GNYTLVEKEAPK
+575 
-587 GYELSKDKIAV
+587 
-598 KVEKDAEVE
+598 
-607 IKIGNKKL
+607 
-615 PDPMGK
+615 
-621 MKLVKV
+621 
-627 DISDKNKKLAGAKF
+627 
-641 HIEDAKGK
+641 
-649 VVGELITDEKG
+649 
-660 EMISK
+660 
-665 DLPIGNYTLVEIEAP
+665 EAP

-685 LKDKIAVKIEKDTVV
+685 LKEKITVKIEKDAVV
-700 EIKIENKKLPD
+700 EIKIGNKKLPD

-721 DDKDSE
+721 DDKDIN
-727 LKLKGAV
+727 LKLQGAI
-734 FQVLDKEGKELS
+734 FQVLDKEGKEVA
-746 RLITDEK
+746 RLTTDEK

-758 NQLAIGKYTIKE
+758 SQLVLGKYTIKE

-784 EIEITEAVKKQKIT
+784 EIEITEAVKTQKIT

-821 MGIMLMF
+821 IGIMLMF

>member
-203 SVDIRDVFLPNAK
+203 NLDIRDVFLPNAK

-404 KDKIAVKV
+404 K
-412 EKDAE
+412 
-417 VEIKIGNK
+417 G
-425 KLPDPMGKMKLVKVD
+425 
-440 ISDKNKKLAGAK
+440 
-452 FHIEDAKGKVVGELI
+452 
-467 TDEKG
+467 
-472 EAISKDL
+472 
-479 PIGNYT
+479 
-485 LVEKEAPKGYEL
+485 
-497 SKDKIAVKV
+497 KIAVKV

-558 ELVTNEEGEAIS
+558 ELVTNEEGEVIS

-575 GNYTLVEKEAPK
+575 GNYTLVEVEAPK
-587 GYELSKDKIAV
+587 GYELLKDKITV
-598 KVEKDAEVE
+598 KIEKDAVAE

-627 DISDKNKKLAGAKF
+627 DTGDKNKKLAGAKF
-641 HIEDAKGK
+641 HIEDSNKK
-649 VVGELITDEKG
+649 VVGELVTNEEG
-660 EMISK
+660 EVISK
-665 DLPIGNYTLVEIEAP
+665 NLPIGNYTVVEIEAP

-734 FQVLDKEGKELS
+734 FQVLDKEGKEVS
-746 RLITDEK
+746 RLITNEK

-784 EIEITEAVKKQKIT
+784 EIEITEAVKTQKIT

-821 MGIMLMF
+821 IGIMLMF

>member
-1 MRLRLKLVSI
+1 
-11 HFIVLLM
+11 M

-30 AYGSTTTLEGL
+30 AYGSTTNLEGL

-106 KLKKSREESF
+106 KFKKSREESF

-130 PDRIIQSSYDR
+130 PDRIIQSSYDH

-178 NMSHGIG
+178 NMSYGIG
-185 KDINNPNIY
+185 KDINNSNIY
-194 VSSELTGKI
+194 VSSELTGKNNL
-203 SVDIRDVFLPNAK
+203 DIRDVFLPSAK
-216 DKDFIVMYSDAIE
+216 DKDFIVMYSDATE

-240 TNNIGKATD
+240 TNNIGRATD

-260 SPFTELYGKMIWV
+260 SPFTELYGKVIWV

-328 WKHWNKPSTGK
+328 WQHWNKPSTGK

-349 DNKKLVGAKFKIEDL
+349 DNKKLVGAKFHIEDSK
-364 NGKIV
+364 GKIV
-369 GELVTNEEGE
+369 GELVTNKEGE

-385 PIGNYTL
+385 PKGNYTL
-392 VEKEAPKGYELS
+392 VEIEAPKDYELL

-412 EKDAE
+412 EKDAV

-425 KLPDPMGKMKLVKVD
+425 KLPDPMGKIKLVKVD

-452 FHIEDAKGKVVGELI
+452 FHIEDSKGKIVGELV
-467 TDEKG
+467 TNEEG
-472 EAISKDL
+472 EVISKDL

-485 LVEKEAPKGYEL
+485 LVE
-497 SKDKIAVKV
+497 V
-506 EKDAEVEIKIGNKK
+506 
-520 LPDPMGKMKLVK
+520 
-532 VDISDKN
+532 
-539 KKLAGAKFKIEDL
+539 
-552 NGKIVG
+552 
-558 ELVTNEEGEAIS
+558 
-570 KDLPI
+570 
-575 GNYTLVEKEAPK
+575 
-587 GYELSKDKIAV
+587 
-598 KVEKDAEVE
+598 
-607 IKIGNKKL
+607 
-615 PDPMGK
+615 
-621 MKLVKV
+621 
-627 DISDKNKKLAGAKF
+627 
-641 HIEDAKGK
+641 
-649 VVGELITDEKG
+649 
-660 EMISK
+660 
-665 DLPIGNYTLVEIEAP
+665 EAP

-685 LKDKIAVKIEKDTVV
+685 LKEKITVKVEKDAVV
-700 EIKIENKKLPD
+700 EIKIGNKKLPD

-721 DDKDSE
+721 DDKDIN
-727 LKLKGAV
+727 LKLQGAI
-734 FQVLDKEGKELS
+734 FQVLDKEGKEVA
-746 RLITDEK
+746 RLTTDEK

-758 NQLAIGKYTIKE
+758 SQLVLGKYTIKE

-784 EIEITEAVKKQKIT
+784 EIEITEAVKTQKIT

-821 MGIMLMF
+821 IGIMLMF
-828 GVLYFCKKNRIL
+828 AVLYFCKKNRIL

>member
-30 AYGSTTTLEGL
+30 AYGSTTNLESL

-106 KLKKSREESF
+106 KFKKSKEESF

-203 SVDIRDVFLPNAK
+203 NLDIRDVFLPSAK
-216 DKDFIVMYSDAIE
+216 DKDFIVMYSDATE

-240 TNNIGKATD
+240 TNNIGRATD

-260 SPFTELYGKMIWV
+260 SPFTELYGKVIWV

-279 ITTEGYGVVGSVFAP
+279 IITEGYGVVGSVFAP

-328 WKHWNKPSTGK
+328 WQHWNKPSTGK

-349 DNKKLVGAKFKIEDL
+349 DNKKLEGAKFKIEDSK
-364 NGKIV
+364 GKIV

-392 VEKEAPKGYELS
+392 VE
-404 KDKIAVKV
+404 V
-412 EKDAE
+412 
-417 VEIKIGNK
+417 
-425 KLPDPMGKMKLVKVD
+425 
-440 ISDKNKKLAGAK
+440 
-452 FHIEDAKGKVVGELI
+452 
-467 TDEKG
+467 
-472 EAISKDL
+472 
-479 PIGNYT
+479 
-485 LVEKEAPKGYEL
+485 
-497 SKDKIAVKV
+497 
-506 EKDAEVEIKIGNKK
+506 
-520 LPDPMGKMKLVK
+520 
-532 VDISDKN
+532 
-539 KKLAGAKFKIEDL
+539 
-552 NGKIVG
+552 
-558 ELVTNEEGEAIS
+558 
-570 KDLPI
+570 
-575 GNYTLVEKEAPK
+575 
-587 GYELSKDKIAV
+587 
-598 KVEKDAEVE
+598 
-607 IKIGNKKL
+607 
-615 PDPMGK
+615 
-621 MKLVKV
+621 
-627 DISDKNKKLAGAKF
+627 
-641 HIEDAKGK
+641 
-649 VVGELITDEKG
+649 
-660 EMISK
+660 
-665 DLPIGNYTLVEIEAP
+665 EAP

-685 LKDKIAVKIEKDTVV
+685 LKEKITVKIEKDAVV
-700 EIKIENKKLPD
+700 EIKIGNKKLPD

-721 DDKDSE
+721 DDMDSE

-734 FQVLDKEGKELS
+734 FQVLDKEGKEVS

-784 EIEITEAVKKQKIT
+784 EIEITEAVKTQKIT

-821 MGIMLMF
+821 IGIMLMF
-828 GVLYFCKKNRIL
+828 AVLYFYKKNRIL

>member
-1 MRLRLKLVSI
+1 
-11 HFIVLLM
+11 M

-30 AYGSTTTLEGL
+30 AYGSTTNLEGL

-92 KWVDEGYPSLLLSG
+92 KWGDEGYPSLLLSG
-106 KLKKSREESF
+106 KFKKSREESF

-203 SVDIRDVFLPNAK
+203 NLDIRDVFLPNAK
-216 DKDFIVMYSDAIE
+216 DKDFIVMYSDATE

-240 TNNIGKATD
+240 KNNIGRATD

-260 SPFTELYGKMIWV
+260 SPFTELYGKVIWF

-279 ITTEGYGVVGSVFAP
+279 IITEGYGVVGSVFAP

-328 WKHWNKPSTGK
+328 WQHWNKPSTGK

-349 DNKKLVGAKFKIEDL
+349 DNKKLEGAKFKIEDSK
-364 NGKIV
+364 GKIV

-392 VEKEAPKGYELS
+392 VEKEAPKGYELL
-404 KDKIAVKV
+404 KDNITVKI
-412 EKDAE
+412 EKDAV

-425 KLPDPMGKMKLVKVD
+425 KLPDLMGKMKLVKVD
-440 ISDKNKKLAGAK
+440 ISDKNKKLARAK
-452 FHIEDAKGKVVGELI
+452 FHIEDSKGKIVGELV
-467 TDEKG
+467 TNEEG
-472 EAISKDL
+472 EVISKDL

-485 LVEKEAPKGYEL
+485 LVE
-497 SKDKIAVKV
+497 V
-506 EKDAEVEIKIGNKK
+506 
-520 LPDPMGKMKLVK
+520 
-532 VDISDKN
+532 
-539 KKLAGAKFKIEDL
+539 
-552 NGKIVG
+552 
-558 ELVTNEEGEAIS
+558 
-570 KDLPI
+570 
-575 GNYTLVEKEAPK
+575 
-587 GYELSKDKIAV
+587 
-598 KVEKDAEVE
+598 
-607 IKIGNKKL
+607 
-615 PDPMGK
+615 
-621 MKLVKV
+621 
-627 DISDKNKKLAGAKF
+627 
-641 HIEDAKGK
+641 
-649 VVGELITDEKG
+649 
-660 EMISK
+660 
-665 DLPIGNYTLVEIEAP
+665 EAP

-685 LKDKIAVKIEKDTVV
+685 LKEKITVKIEKDAVV
-700 EIKIENKKLPD
+700 EIKIGNKKLPD

-734 FQVLDKEGKELS
+734 FQVLDKEGKEVS

-784 EIEITEAVKKQKIT
+784 EIEITEAVKTQKIT

-821 MGIMLMF
+821 IGIMLMF
-828 GVLYFCKKNRIL
+828 AVLYFYKKNRIL

>member
-106 KLKKSREESF
+106 KFKKSREESF

-203 SVDIRDVFLPNAK
+203 NLDIRDVFLPNAK
-216 DKDFIVMYSDAIE
+216 DKDFVVMYSNATE

-240 TNNIGKATD
+240 TNNIGRATD

-260 SPFTELYGKMIWV
+260 SPFTELYGKVIWV

-328 WKHWNKPSTGK
+328 WQHWNKPSTGK

-452 FHIEDAKGKVVGELI
+452 F
-467 TDEKG
+467 
-472 EAISKDL
+472 
-479 PIGNYT
+479 
-485 LVEKEAPKGYEL
+485 
-497 SKDKIAVKV
+497 
-506 EKDAEVEIKIGNKK
+506 
-520 LPDPMGKMKLVK
+520 
-532 VDISDKN
+532 
-539 KKLAGAKFKIEDL
+539 KIEDL

-575 GNYTLVEKEAPK
+575 GNYTLVEVEAPK
-587 GYELSKDKIAV
+587 GYELLKDKITV
-598 KVEKDAEVE
+598 KIEKDAEVE

-784 EIEITEAVKKQKIT
+784 EIEITEAVKTQKIT

-821 MGIMLMF
+821 IGIMLMF

>member
-379 AISKDL
+379 VISKDL

-392 VEKEAPKGYELS
+392 VEVEAPKGYELL
-404 KDKIAVKV
+404 KDKITVK
-412 EKDAE
+412 
-417 VEIKIGNK
+417 I
-425 KLPDPMGKMKLVKVD
+425 
-440 ISDKNKKLAGAK
+440 
-452 FHIEDAKGKVVGELI
+452 
-467 TDEKG
+467 
-472 EAISKDL
+472 
-479 PIGNYT
+479 
-485 LVEKEAPKGYEL
+485 
-497 SKDKIAVKV
+497 
-506 EKDAEVEIKIGNKK
+506 
-520 LPDPMGKMKLVK
+520 
-532 VDISDKN
+532 
-539 KKLAGAKFKIEDL
+539 
-552 NGKIVG
+552 
-558 ELVTNEEGEAIS
+558 
-570 KDLPI
+570 
-575 GNYTLVEKEAPK
+575 
-587 GYELSKDKIAV
+587 
-598 KVEKDAEVE
+598 EKDAEVE

-758 NQLAIGKYTIKE
+758 TQLAIGKYTIKE

-784 EIEITEAVKKQKIT
+784 EIEITEAVKTQKIT

-821 MGIMLMF
+821 IGIMLMF

>member
-18 LSVSFVVYVPKE
+18 LSVSFVIYVPKE
-30 AYGSTTTLEGL
+30 AYGSTTNLESL

-106 KLKKSREESF
+106 KFKKSREESF

-203 SVDIRDVFLPNAK
+203 NLDIRDVFLPSAK
-216 DKDFIVMYSDAIE
+216 DKDFIVMYSDATE

-240 TNNIGKATD
+240 TNNIGRATD

-260 SPFTELYGKMIWV
+260 SPFTELYGKVIWV

-279 ITTEGYGVVGSVFAP
+279 IITEGYGVVGSVFAP

-328 WKHWNKPSTGK
+328 WQHWNKPSTGK

-349 DNKKLVGAKFKIEDL
+349 DNKKLEGAKFKIEDSK
-364 NGKIV
+364 GKIV

-392 VEKEAPKGYELS
+392 VEVEAPKGYELL
-404 KDKIAVKV
+404 KEKITVKI
-412 EKDAE
+412 EKDAV

-440 ISDKNKKLAGAK
+440 ISDKNKKLARAK
-452 FHIEDAKGKVVGELI
+452 FHIED
-467 TDEKG
+467 
-472 EAISKDL
+472 SK
-479 PIGNYT
+479 
-485 LVEKEAPKGYEL
+485 
-497 SKDKIAVKV
+497 
-506 EKDAEVEIKIGNKK
+506 
-520 LPDPMGKMKLVK
+520 
-532 VDISDKN
+532 
-539 KKLAGAKFKIEDL
+539 
-552 NGKIVG
+552 GKIVG

-575 GNYTLVEKEAPK
+575 GNYTLVE
-587 GYELSKDKIAV
+587 V
-598 KVEKDAEVE
+598 
-607 IKIGNKKL
+607 
-615 PDPMGK
+615 
-621 MKLVKV
+621 
-627 DISDKNKKLAGAKF
+627 
-641 HIEDAKGK
+641 
-649 VVGELITDEKG
+649 
-660 EMISK
+660 
-665 DLPIGNYTLVEIEAP
+665 EAP

-685 LKDKIAVKIEKDTVV
+685 LKEKITVKIEKDAVV
-700 EIKIENKKLPD
+700 EIKIGNKKLPD

-721 DDKDSE
+721 DDMDSE

-734 FQVLDKEGKELS
+734 FQVLDKEGKEVS

-784 EIEITEAVKKQKIT
+784 EIEITEAVKTQKIT

-821 MGIMLMF
+821 IGIMLMF
-828 GVLYFCKKNRIL
+828 AVLYFYKKNRIL

>member
-11 HFIVLLM
+11 HFMVLLM
-18 LSVSFVVYVPKE
+18 LCVSFVVYVPQE
-30 AYGSTTTLEGL
+30 AHGSTTNLEGL

-92 KWVDEGYPSLLLSG
+92 KWDDEGYPSLLLSG
-106 KLKKSREESF
+106 KFKKSREESF

-130 PDRIIQSSYDR
+130 SDRIIQSSYNR

-146 KLEIDAKFNEFR
+146 KPEIDAKFNEFR

-203 SVDIRDVFLPNAK
+203 NLDIRDVFLPNAK
-216 DKDFIVMYSDAIE
+216 DKSFIVMYSDAIE

-240 TNNIGKATD
+240 TNNIGRATD
-249 IVPTSQPYSPN
+249 IIPTSQPYSPN
-260 SPFTELYGKMIWV
+260 SPFTELYGKVMWL

-299 TKGGSIN
+299 AKGGSIN

-328 WKHWNKPSTGK
+328 WQHWNKSSTGK

-349 DNKKLVGAKFKIEDL
+349 DNKKLAGAKFQIEDAK
-364 NGKIV
+364 GKVV

-379 AISKDL
+379 VISKEL

-392 VEKEAPKGYELS
+392 VEVEAPKGYELL
-404 KDKIAVKV
+404 KDKVAVKV
-412 EKDAE
+412 EKEAV

-425 KLPDPMGKMKLVKVD
+425 KLPDPMGKMRLVKVD
-440 ISDKNKKLAGAK
+440 TGDKNKKLAGAKFHIEDAKGKVVGELVTNEEGEAISKELLIGNYTLVEVEAPKGYELLKDKVAVKVEKEAVVEIKIGNKKLPDPIGKIKLVKIDTSDKNKKLAGAK

-472 EAISKDL
+472 EAISKEL

-497 SKDKIAVKV
+497 LKDKVAVKV
-506 EKDAEVEIKIGNKK
+506 EKEAVVEIKIG
-520 LPDPMGKMKLVK
+520 
-532 VDISDKN
+532 
-539 KKLAGAKFKIEDL
+539 
-552 NGKIVG
+552 
-558 ELVTNEEGEAIS
+558 
-570 KDLPI
+570 
-575 GNYTLVEKEAPK
+575 
-587 GYELSKDKIAV
+587 
-598 KVEKDAEVE
+598 
-607 IKIGNKKL
+607 
-615 PDPMGK
+615 
-621 MKLVKV
+621 
-627 DISDKNKKLAGAKF
+627 
-641 HIEDAKGK
+641 
-649 VVGELITDEKG
+649 
-660 EMISK
+660 
-665 DLPIGNYTLVEIEAP
+665 
-680 KGYEL
+680 
-685 LKDKIAVKIEKDTVV
+685 
-700 EIKIENKKLPD
+700 NKKLPD

-721 DDKDSE
+721 DDKDIN
-727 LKLKGAV
+727 LKLQGAV
-734 FQVLDKEGKELS
+734 FQVLDKEGKEVA
-746 RLITDEK
+746 RLTTDEK

-758 NQLAIGKYTIKE
+758 NQLVLGKYTIKE

-784 EIEITEAVKKQKIT
+784 EIEITEAVRIQKIT
-798 VKNAKNNWVIPN
+798 VKNAKNNWIIPN
-810 TGGSGTTIFYV
+810 TGGSGTTIFYLI
-821 MGIMLMF
+821 GITLMF
-828 GVLYFCKKNRIL
+828 GVLYFCKKNRI

>member
-18 LSVSFVVYVPKE
+18 LSVSFVVYVPQE
-30 AYGSTTTLEGL
+30 AYGSTTNLEGL

-106 KLKKSREESF
+106 KFKKSREESF

-130 PDRIIQSSYDR
+130 PDRIIQSSYDH

-178 NMSHGIG
+178 NMSYGIG
-185 KDINNPNIY
+185 KDINNSNIY
-194 VSSELTGKI
+194 VSSELTGKNNL
-203 SVDIRDVFLPNAK
+203 DIRDVFLPSAK
-216 DKDFIVMYSDAIE
+216 DKDFIVMYSDATE

-240 TNNIGKATD
+240 TNNIGRATD
-249 IVPTSQPYSPN
+249 IVPTSQPYFPN
-260 SPFTELYGKMIWV
+260 SPFTELYGKVIWV

-328 WKHWNKPSTGK
+328 WQHWNKPSTGK

-349 DNKKLVGAKFKIEDL
+349 DNKKLVGAKFHIEDS
-364 NGKIV
+364 NKKVV

-385 PIGNYTL
+385 PKGNYTL
-392 VEKEAPKGYELS
+392 VEIEAPKDYELL

-412 EKDAE
+412 EKDAV

-452 FHIEDAKGKVVGELI
+452 FHIEDSKGKIVGELV
-467 TDEKG
+467 TNEEG
-472 EAISKDL
+472 EVISKDL

-485 LVEKEAPKGYEL
+485 LVEVEAPKGYEL
-497 SKDKIAVKV
+497 LKEKITVKI
-506 EKDAEVEIKIGNKK
+506 EKDAVVEIKIGNKK
-520 LPDPMGKMKLVK
+520 LPDPMGKIKLVK

-539 KKLAGAKFKIEDL
+539 KKLARAKFHIEDSK
-552 NGKIVG
+552 GKIVG
-558 ELVTNEEGEAIS
+558 ELVTNEEGEVVS

-575 GNYTLVEKEAPK
+575 GNYTLVE
-587 GYELSKDKIAV
+587 V
-598 KVEKDAEVE
+598 
-607 IKIGNKKL
+607 
-615 PDPMGK
+615 
-621 MKLVKV
+621 
-627 DISDKNKKLAGAKF
+627 
-641 HIEDAKGK
+641 
-649 VVGELITDEKG
+649 
-660 EMISK
+660 
-665 DLPIGNYTLVEIEAP
+665 EAP

-685 LKDKIAVKIEKDTVV
+685 LKEKITVKVEKDAVV
-700 EIKIENKKLPD
+700 EIKIGNKKLPD

-721 DDKDSE
+721 DDKDIN
-727 LKLKGAV
+727 LKLQGAI
-734 FQVLDKEGKELS
+734 FQVLDKEGKEVA
-746 RLITDEK
+746 RLTTDEK

-758 NQLAIGKYTIKE
+758 NQLVLGKYTIKE

-784 EIEITEAVKKQKIT
+784 EIEITEAVKTQKIT

-821 MGIMLMF
+821 IGIMLMF
-828 GVLYFCKKNRIL
+828 GVLYFCKKNRIS